1 MQYKKESIP
10 CWEEYQVDTN
20 GIVYGKNGKPLRPST
35 NRHGYKMVTFIK
47 DGYRKTFSVHKL
59 VALQFLGIPESY
71 EYQVNHKDG
80 KKDNNNVDNLEW
92 TTSLENRRHAIDIL
106 GYDFRGEKNVQAKRI
121 VGKDRNNNII
131 YDFPS
136 LADAGRFFC
145 NGDESKYRFR
155 ETSIIK
161 QMIGIRKT
169 YKGCTW
175 EYI

>member
-80 KKDNNNVDNLEW
+80 KK
-92 TTSLENRRHAIDIL
+92 R
-106 GYDFRGEKNVQAKRI
+106 
-121 VGKDRNNNII
+121 
-131 YDFPS
+131 
-136 LADAGRFFC
+136 
-145 NGDESKYRFR
+145 
-155 ETSIIK
+155 
-161 QMIGIRKT
+161 
-169 YKGCTW
+169 
-175 EYI
+175 